1 VERLSGVRNTLGVF
15 SLSYHAKQKLASKK
29 GGGGVSLKHKI
40 VYWRTKRDLT
50 QRELAEKVGIS
61 GPAIAAYET
70 GKAKP
75 RIETLFRLAQ
85 ALDVEVSELFDP

>member
-1 VERLSGVRNTLGVF
+1 MSF
-15 SLSYHAKQKLASKK
+15 
-29 GGGGVSLKHKI
+29 KHKI

>member
-1 VERLSGVRNTLGVF
+1 M
-15 SLSYHAKQKLASKK
+15 
-29 GGGGVSLKHKI
+29 SLKHKLP
-40 VYWRTKRDLT
+40 YWRNKRNLT
-50 QRELAEKVGIS
+50 QRELADKVGIS
-61 GPAIAAYET
+61 GAAIAQYET